1 MIKLS
6 ENTLSKITQNEA
18 EIDYL
23 KSRAFDIKRHLKKTQ
38 KRTGLTRGEISA
50 VIAEKMGQWKSSEKY
65 LDHLTSIARFKSK
78 GDIHVVQ
85 HENIIK
91 YLNGLIP
98 KG

>member
-1 MIKLS
+1 MLKLS
-6 ENTLSKITQNEA
+6 ENTLSKITQNDA
-18 EIDYL
+18 EIEYL

-38 KRTGLTRGEISA
+38 KRTGLTRPEISA

-65 LDHLTSIARFKSK
+65 LDHLTSIARFKRK

-85 HENIIK
+85 YENIIK

-98 KG
+98 

>member
-1 MIKLS
+1 MLKLS
-6 ENTLSKITQNEA
+6 ENTLSKITQNNA

-38 KRTGLTRGEISA
+38 KRTGLTRPEISA
-50 VIAEKMGQWKSSEKY
+50 VIAEKMGQWKPSKGY
-65 LDHLTSIARFKSK
+65 LDRMTSFERFQKQ

-85 HENIIK
+85 YENIIK

-98 KG
+98 